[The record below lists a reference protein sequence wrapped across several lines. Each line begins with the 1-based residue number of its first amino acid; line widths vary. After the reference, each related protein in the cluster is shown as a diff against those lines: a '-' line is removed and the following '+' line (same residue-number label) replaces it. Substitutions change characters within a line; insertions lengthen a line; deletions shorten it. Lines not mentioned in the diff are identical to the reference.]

1 MHLDRP
7 AISGQDGPMAPSRSD
22 PASDGQQRQLDD
34 IADDLYALRPDAF
47 ITARDEQVALA
58 RAAGRPALARE
69 LGRLRRPT
77 QSAWLLNLLWRDQ
90 GDTVEQ
96 LLQLGDELRRAHARG
111 SGSELQK
118 IATRRREIE
127 ADLLRRLRALGSGE
141 GVEVTANMTR
151 EAEETLAAAL
161 ADAEVAD
168 ELRSGRL
175 VRPATYS
182 GFGAILSAVPARPAA
197 AGPKAKRAGRQ
208 RDAAIEADRTGADSD
223 EQRKRRHD
231 ALAAAVAEARDALDA
246 LTGDLAEQDNALG
259 VADQRCNQLRERLA
273 ELEEEVEAV
282 RQELSAAERG
292 AKVEAR
298 RMAHVQKAYDDA
310 RSKLERAEAALDDR

>member
-1 MHLDRP
+1 MT
-7 AISGQDGPMAPSRSD
+7 PSRSD
-22 PASDGQQRQLDD
+22 PASAGQQRQLDD

-47 ITARDEQVALA
+47 IAARDEQVALA

-96 LLQLGDELRRAHARG
+96 LLQLGDELRRAHTRG

-118 IATRRREIE
+118 IASRRREIE

-151 EAEETLAAAL
+151 EAEETLTAAL

-182 GFGAILSAVPARPAA
+182 GFGAILSAVPAGPAA
-197 AGPKAKRAGRQ
+197 AGPKAKRSGRR
-208 RDAAIEADRTGADSD
+208 RDAAIEADRTGAGSD

-231 ALAAAVAEARDALDA
+231 AAAAAVAEARDALDA

-259 VADQRCNQLRERLA
+259 AADQRCNELRGRLA

-282 RQELSAAERG
+282 RQELTAAERG

-298 RMAHVQKAYDDA
+298 RMAHVQKSYDDA
-310 RSKLERAEAALDDR
+310 RAKLERAEAAMDDR